1 MNTESLSD
9 LEHELT
15 QGASAD
21 LPFEADEETPF
32 PVEALPE
39 NMQRVV
45 RELERVYKAPADL
58 VAPLLLGC
66 TSSCLGKGVRMR
78 TQHPDPTY
86 GLLYLL
92 VCTIP
97 GVNKSTILK
106 WLQRPMLE
114 WQKEAR
120 EKQRIRA
127 ETALAS
133 ESKGNN
139 PPAKKAIDAEI
150 GKGVITLVVEHSSQ
164 EGLATSLTHNNEYL
178 AVISSDCSGVVDDL
192 KGAKNNGSFQGEL
205 LLKGY
210 AGEAYDTNFKVAA
223 DEHLEEVRLSVT
235 WAGTDQTLE
244 GFVADPRIRGKGLLS
259 RFLFAFI
266 DEPVPRRDVERRQ
279 VSEEVTELWESLM
292 KRLLRAYW
300 RSAVPVEV
308 QMDDDAVRLNVELD
322 NLRIDHQHKLRHLSG
337 LPERWAEN
345 ALRIALVI
353 HCMEYGE
360 HAGSRPVDGSTTER
374 AIRIIRWFIGRE
386 MAWMESFDE
395 DDLLAEQLKAKVYKH
410 LQENGPTTAR
420 DLGRKAGL
428 KRNSRYLLD
437 KWVEASELVTWDAS
451 KGGQPSPTYA
461 LKGEDRVPEE
471 IRKGAELGEK

>member
-1 MNTESLSD
+1 MNTEAFTD

-15 QGASAD
+15 KDAPAE

-39 NMQRVV
+39 SMQRVV

-92 VCTIP
+92 VCTVP

-114 WQKEAR
+114 WQREAR
-120 EKQRIRA
+120 KKQRIGV
-127 ETALAS
+127 ETSLAS
-133 ESKGNN
+133 ESKGGN
-139 PPAKKAIDAEI
+139 PPTKKAIDAEI
-150 GKGVITLVVEHSSQ
+150 GKAVTTLIVEHSSQ

-279 VSEEVTELWESLM
+279 VNEEVAELWESLIQ
-292 KRLLRAYW
+292 RLLRAYW
-300 RSAVPVEV
+300 RSTSVVEV
-308 QMDDDAVRLNVELD
+308 EMDDEAIRLNVELD
-322 NLRIDHQHKLRHLSG
+322 NLRIDHQHKLTHLCG

-345 ALRIALVI
+345 ALRMALLI

-360 HAGSRPVDGSTTER
+360 HAGSHTVDGLTMER
-374 AIRIIRWFIGRE
+374 AILIIRWFIGRE
-386 MAWMESFDE
+386 MAWMESFDVE
-395 DDLLAEQLKAKVYKH
+395 EHLAEQLKAKVFNLLEK
-410 LQENGPTTAR
+410 NGPTTAR
-420 DLGRKAGL
+420 EIGRKAGL
-428 KRNSRYLLD
+428 KRNSRYLLN

-451 KGGQPSPTYA
+451 KGVRPSPTYA
-461 LKGEDRVPEE
+461 LKGDDRVP
-471 IRKGAELGEK
+471 KDVG

>member
-1 MNTESLSD
+1 MNTEAFTD

-15 QGASAD
+15 KDAPAE

-39 NMQRVV
+39 SMQRVV

-92 VCTIP
+92 VCTVP

-114 WQKEAR
+114 WQREAR
-120 EKQRIRA
+120 KKQRIGV
-127 ETALAS
+127 ETSLAS
-133 ESKGNN
+133 ESKGGN
-139 PPAKKAIDAEI
+139 PPTKKAIDAEI
-150 GKGVITLVVEHSSQ
+150 GKAVTTLIVEHSSQ

-279 VSEEVTELWESLM
+279 VNEEVAELWESLIE
-292 KRLLRAYW
+292 RLLRAYW
-300 RSAVPVEV
+300 RSTSVVEV
-308 QMDDDAVRLNVELD
+308 EMGDEAIRLNVELD
-322 NLRIDHQHKLRHLSG
+322 NLRIDHQHKLTHLSG

-345 ALRIALVI
+345 ALRMALLI

-360 HAGSRPVDGSTTER
+360 HAGSHTVD
-374 AIRIIRWFIGRE
+374 
-386 MAWMESFDE
+386 
-395 DDLLAEQLKAKVYKH
+395 
-410 LQENGPTTAR
+410 
-420 DLGRKAGL
+420 
-428 KRNSRYLLD
+428 
-437 KWVEASELVTWDAS
+437 
-451 KGGQPSPTYA
+451 
-461 LKGEDRVPEE
+461 
-471 IRKGAELGEK
+471 

>member
-1 MNTESLSD
+1 
-9 LEHELT
+9 
-15 QGASAD
+15 
-21 LPFEADEETPF
+21 
-32 PVEALPE
+32 
-39 NMQRVV
+39 
-45 RELERVYKAPADL
+45 
-58 VAPLLLGC
+58 
-66 TSSCLGKGVRMR
+66 MR

-92 VCTIP
+92 VCTVP

-114 WQKEAR
+114 WQREAR
-120 EKQRIRA
+120 KKQRIGV
-127 ETALAS
+127 ETSLVS
-133 ESKGNN
+133 ESKGGN
-139 PPAKKAIDAEI
+139 PPSKKAIDAEI
-150 GKGVITLVVEHSSQ
+150 GKGVTTLVVEHSSQ

-244 GFVADPRIRGKGLLS
+244 GFVADPRIKGKGLLS

-266 DEPVPRRDVERRQ
+266 DEPVPRRDVESRK
-279 VSEEVTELWESLM
+279 VSEEVAELWESLIQ
-292 KRLLRAYW
+292 RLLRAYW
-300 RSAVPVEV
+300 RSVNVVEV
-308 QMDDDAVRLNVELD
+308 EMDDEAIRLVVELD

-353 HCMEYGE
+353 HCMEHAE
-360 HAGSRPVDGSTTER
+360 HAMSHPVDGPTMER
-374 AIRIIRWFIGRE
+374 AILIIRWFIGRE
-386 MAWMESFDE
+386 MAWMESFDVE
-395 DDLLAEQLKAKVYKH
+395 EHLVEQLKAKVFK
-410 LQENGPTTAR
+410 LLEKNGPTTAR
-420 DLGRKAGL
+420 ELGRKAGL
-428 KRNSRYLLD
+428 KRNSRHLLS
-437 KWVEASELVTWDAS
+437 KWVEARELVTWDAS
-451 KGGQPSPTYA
+451 KGVRPSPTYA
-461 LKGEDRVPEE
+461 LKGDDRVPEDV
-471 IRKGAELGEK
+471 R